1 MLPRLIRRLG
11 GGVTGAMLSVVLALS
26 ACGGDIP
33 TPTPSGGG
41 SSGSSGGNAGA
52 VSYAVKTDLCADA
65 DLAPLKAVLPAV
77 KHLKSQKQP
86 ASGGLTFFSCSG
98 EASKTDAYDDIG
110 FFSLQAFFFD
120 AADGA
125 AAAEQYERDTD
136 TSRNSVKD
144 AQPVPGLGQ
153 RAVSLIDGLHVS
165 VFVLDGTLEF
175 IATWSP
181 NMTSIPA
188 GVREALVE
196 TARATLAKLK
206 T

>member
-11 GGVTGAMLSVVLALS
+11 GGVTGAMLSAVLALT
-26 ACGGDIP
+26 ACSGEHPAP
-33 TPTPSGGG
+33 TPGGGG
-41 SSGSSGGNAGA
+41 SSSGNAGA
-52 VSYAVKTDLCADA
+52 FSYAVKTDLCADA

-77 KHLKSQKQP
+77 KDLKSQQLP

-110 FFSLQAFFFD
+110 FFSLQAFIFD
-120 AADGA
+120 AADR
-125 AAAEQYERDTD
+125 AAEQYENNTD
-136 TSRNSVKD
+136 TNRSSVKD

-153 RAVSLIDGLHVS
+153 RAVSFIDGLLVS
-165 VFVLDGTLEF
+165 VYVLDGTLEF

-181 NMTSIPA
+181 NGSSIPA

-196 TARATLAKLK
+196 TTRATLAKLK